1 MLTPTYKPGDR
12 VITATRGHGIVW
24 RVFGATLYVNT
35 PSGVV
40 ATSAHVVRR
49 DAR

>member
-1 MLTPTYKPGDR
+1 MTTPVYKPGDR

-24 RVFGATLYVNT
+24 RVFGATLYVST
-35 PSGVV
+35 LSGVIT
-40 ATSAHVVRR
+40 TSAHIVRR